1 MLLVEHL
8 NSYNMVT
15 PKIKVI
21 TARASWLEKNVQAF
35 LNTLDIRQ
43 IVKIDY
49 SATNDYYICSIIYLE
64 MEDVRDMKIST
75 LLDNKI

>member
-1 MLLVEHL
+1 
-8 NSYNMVT
+8 MVT

-21 TARASWLEKNVQAF
+21 TARAFFLEKDVQTF

-75 LLDNKI
+75 LLDIKT

>member
-1 MLLVEHL
+1 
-8 NSYNMVT
+8 MVT

-21 TARASWLEKNVQAF
+21 TARASWLEKDVQVF

-75 LLDNKI
+75 LLDIKI

>member
-1 MLLVEHL
+1 
-8 NSYNMVT
+8 MVT

-21 TARASWLEKNVQAF
+21 TARATSWPSWLEKDVQTF

>member
-1 MLLVEHL
+1 
-8 NSYNMVT
+8 MVT

-21 TARASWLEKNVQAF
+21 TAMASWLEKDVQAYVQAF

>member
-1 MLLVEHL
+1 
-8 NSYNMVT
+8 MVT

-21 TARASWLEKNVQAF
+21 TARASWLEKDVQTF